1 MATDTEIKKVI
12 TVDLGNT
19 TTSLKEYKKHID
31 ELRGSLLQLDETS
44 EEYQKIAQEVTD
56 EQNKLNEVMKVGKTQ
71 TDAAEGSY
79 NQLAQTM
86 AELKKQW
93 KATADETERAELG
106 QKILDINNQLKDL
119 DASTGNYQ
127 RNVGDYANAFEKA
140 FDKCLD
146 GITSIDGPLGE
157 LGGNVKNMLPVI
169 KSINATAISG
179 LNGIKKGIAAT
190 GIGVLVIAVSTLIQ
204 HWEDFTKIIGVS
216 TTSINEFK
224 QKSLDTLES
233 IIIGAVGVGNA
244 IGNFLLA
251 PIRTTIEAF
260 KGLGNVV
267 KSVFSGN
274 FSQAA
279 EDAKNAIASIGDVWN
294 KAIDFSE
301 SYETGKTIGQTLID
315 RLRSLDSSPEV
326 EEAAED
332 AGKKTA
338 KTIGKGIEKGI
349 KESSKD
355 TVKPISDIMTD
366 IFKTALDDAIKNI
379 NEEAKRRS
387 DWLKNAIQEA
397 VDEAS
402 QEEFDLQY
410 KSGIED
416 PEEQAEREYEIERN
430 LIERKIDLQK
440 TYIENFIGT
449 QEEKEAELKRLA
461 KLEQD
466 LDNMTVKHNHDS
478 EQKKKKD
485 AQTAA
490 MASLDTLG
498 MVFGTMKDMYDENSK
513 EYKALA
519 IAETTIS
526 TLTGAIDA
534 YKSMSGIPYVGPVLG
549 AIAAAAVTA
558 AGIANIAKIKSTNT
572 SGSGSSSIAAPAT
585 PQMSATTVTPLLDE
599 TADLNRLEES
609 GVTGD
614 SGKEQQNM
622 RVYVVDQ
629 DIRDANHR
637 AQVVEDNA
645 TF

>member
-19 TTSLKEYKKHID
+19 TTSLKDYKKHID
-31 ELRGSLLQLDETS
+31 ELRGSLLQLDSSS
-44 EEYQKIAQEVTD
+44 EEYQKIAQEVKT
-56 EQNKLNEVMKVGKTQ
+56 EQDKLNEVMKVGKNQ

-93 KATADETERAELG
+93 KATADEAERDDLG
-106 QKILDINNQLKDL
+106 KQILDINNQLKEL

-127 RNVGDYANAFEKA
+127 RNVGDYANAFEQA

-146 GITSIDGPLGE
+146 GIQSIDGPIGE

-179 LNGIKKGIAAT
+179 LDGIKKGIAAT
-190 GIGVLVIAVSTLIQ
+190 GIGVLVIAVATLIQ

-279 EDAKNAIASIGDVWN
+279 EEAKNALSNIGDVWN

-301 SYETGKTIGQTLID
+301 SYETGKTLGQTLID
-315 RLRSLDSSPEV
+315 RFRNLEASPEV
-326 EEAAED
+326 EAAAEET
-332 AGKKTA
+332 GKKTS
-338 KTIGKGIEKGI
+338 KTIGKGLEKGI

-355 TVKPISDIMTD
+355 MGKPISDVMSD

-379 NEEAKRRS
+379 NEEAERRS
-387 DWLKNAIQEA
+387 DWLKNAMQEA

-416 PEEQAEREYEIERN
+416 PEEQAEREFEIEKN

-440 TYIENFIGT
+440 TYLENFIGT
-449 QEEKEAELKRLA
+449 QEQKEAELKRLA

-466 LDNMTVKHNHDS
+466 LDNMTVKHNYDS

-585 PQMSATTVTPLLDE
+585 PQLSATTVTPLLDE

-609 GVTGD
+609 GVEGD
-614 SGKEQQNM
+614 SAREQQNM

-629 DIRDANHR
+629 DIRDANHK
-637 AQVVEDNA
+637 AKVVEDNA

>member
-31 ELRGSLLQLDETS
+31 ELRGSLLQLDSSS
-44 EEYQKIAQEVTD
+44 EEYQKIAQEVKT
-56 EQNKLNEVMKVGKTQ
+56 EQDKLNEVMKVGKNQ

-93 KATADETERAELG
+93 KATADEAERDDLG
-106 QKILDINNQLKDL
+106 KQILDINNQLKEL

-127 RNVGDYANAFEKA
+127 RNVGDYANAFEQA

-146 GITSIDGPLGE
+146 GIQSIDGPLGE

-179 LNGIKKGIAAT
+179 LDGIKKGIAAT
-190 GIGVLVIAVSTLIQ
+190 GIGVLVIAVATLIQ

-224 QKSLDTLES
+224 QKSLDTIES

-279 EDAKNAIASIGDVWN
+279 EEAKNALASIGDVWN

-301 SYETGKTIGQTLID
+301 SYETGKTLGQTLID
-315 RLRSLDSSPEV
+315 RFRSLETSPEV
-326 EEAAED
+326 EAAAED
-332 AGKKTA
+332 TGKKTG
-338 KTIGKGIEKGI
+338 KTIGNGLEKGI

-355 TVKPISDIMTD
+355 IGKPISDIMTD
-366 IFKTALDDAIKNI
+366 IFKTALDDAIKNL
-379 NEEAKRRS
+379 NEEAERRS
-387 DWLKNAIQEA
+387 DWLKNAMQEA

-416 PEEQAEREYEIERN
+416 PEEQAEREFEIEKN

-440 TYIENFIGT
+440 TYLENFIGT

-461 KLEQD
+461 KLEQE
-466 LDNMTVKHNHDS
+466 LDNIVVKHNYDS

-585 PQMSATTVTPLLDE
+585 PQLSATTVTPLLDE

-609 GVTGD
+609 GVEGD
-614 SGKEQQNM
+614 SAKEKQNM

>member
-93 KATADETERAELG
+93 KATADEAERADLG
-106 QKILDINNQLKDL
+106 KQILDINNQLKEL

-315 RLRSLDSSPEV
+315 RIRSLETSPEV
-326 EEAAED
+326 EAAAED
-332 AGKKTA
+332 TGKKTG
-338 KTIGKGIEKGI
+338 KTIGKGVEKGL
-349 KESSKD
+349 KESAKD

-387 DWLKNAIQEA
+387 DWLKNAMQEA

-440 TYIENFIGT
+440 TYLENFIGT
-449 QEEKEAELKRLA
+449 QEEKEAELKKLA

-609 GVTGD
+609 GIEGD
-614 SGKEQQNM
+614 STREQQNM

-629 DIRDANHR
+629 DIRDANYR